1 MVSSSVVEK
10 CSEVAEN
17 FVLQYNSGV
26 WEERA
31 WKYGILE
38 FFPKITNLKL
48 VLITCVHPESSL
60 RSFDVART
68 SKCLF
73 FNILGIK
80 CNEMQNE
87 LYYFSLCLS
96 PCQRLSAVHGA
107 VYAMQQAFNEV
118 APMCV
123 DVFHHIPKPNNVAW
137 LTC

>member
-1 MVSSSVVEK
+1 MEFWNFSQNYQFETRVDYVRPSRIITSILRCSS
-10 CSEVAEN
+10 N
-17 FVLQYNSGV
+17 F
-26 WEERA
+26 
-31 WKYGILE
+31 K
-38 FFPKITNLKL
+38 
-48 VLITCVHPESSL
+48 VLI
-60 RSFDVART
+60 
-68 SKCLF
+68 

-123 DVFHHIPKPNNVAW
+123 DVFHRIPKPNNVA
-137 LTC
+137 

>member
-1 MVSSSVVEK
+1 MFGGSRELRSSIQFGSLRGKSVK
-10 CSEVAEN
+10 IWN
-17 FVLQYNSGV
+17 FG
-26 WEERA
+26 
-31 WKYGILE
+31 
-38 FFPKITNLKL
+38 FKL

-123 DVFHHIPKPNNVAW
+123 DVFHRIPKPNNVA
-137 LTC
+137 